1 MTAVAWTAADW
12 ESAWAPYDE
21 PTYADALAL
30 IQPDDVALDIGAGDL
45 RLARRIAARC
55 RRVFAL
61 EKQAD
66 VLAQGE
72 PAILPPNLT
81 AVCADALTW
90 PLPAGITVAV
100 LLMRHCMHF
109 AAYAERLRRVGCC
122 RLITNAR
129 WRVGVEV
136 VDLKAGA
143 PWRVAAGGWYACRCG
158 AVGFKALPAEE
169 LTAAHMQQTQE
180 VLDCPRCQSATD
192 TFTRT
197 WL

>member
-1 MTAVAWTAADW
+1 MTAAVWTAADW

-21 PTYADALAL
+21 PTYADVLAL
-30 IQPDDVALDIGAGDL
+30 IRPHDVVLDIGAGDL
-45 RLARRIAARC
+45 RLARRIAARG

-61 EKQAD
+61 EQQAA

-72 PAILPPNLT
+72 LATLPANLT
-81 AVCADALTW
+81 AVCADAMTW

-100 LLMRHCMHF
+100 LLMRHCTHF
-109 AAYAERLRRVGCC
+109 AAYARRLRQAGCW

-136 VDLKAGA
+136 VNLEAGV
-143 PWRVAAGGWYACRCG
+143 PWRAADGGWYACRCG
-158 AVGFKALPAEE
+158 AVGFKALPAAE
-169 LTAAHMQQTQE
+169 LTAAHMQQAQE
-180 VLDCPRCQSATD
+180 VLDCPLCQPATD
-192 TFTRT
+192 NITRT

>member
-1 MTAVAWTAADW
+1 MTAVTWTAADW

-30 IQPDDVALDIGAGDL
+30 IRPDDVALDIGAGDL
-45 RLARRIAARC
+45 RLARRMAARC

-61 EKQAD
+61 ERQAA
-66 VLAQGE
+66 VLAEGE
-72 PAILPPNLT
+72 PATLPANLT

-100 LLMRHCMHF
+100 LLMRHCTHIE
-109 AAYAERLRRVGCC
+109 AYAERLRRAGCW

-129 WRVGVEV
+129 WRLGVEV
-136 VDLKAGA
+136 VDLNAGV
-143 PWRVAAGGWYACRCG
+143 PWNAAAGGWYACRCG
-158 AVGFKALPAEE
+158 AVGFKALPAAE
-169 LTAAHMQQTQE
+169 LTAAQMQQTEE

-192 TFTRT
+192 NITRT
-197 WL
+197 PL

>member
-1 MTAVAWTAADW
+1 MTAAVWTAADW

-21 PTYADALAL
+21 PTYADALAF
-30 IQPDDVALDIGAGDL
+30 IRPHDVVLDIGAGDL
-45 RLARRIAARC
+45 RLARRIAARG

-61 EKQAD
+61 EQQAA

-72 PAILPPNLT
+72 LATLPANLT

-100 LLMRHCMHF
+100 LLMRHCTHF
-109 AAYAERLRRVGCC
+109 AAYARRLRQAGCL

-129 WRVGVEV
+129 WRVGVEA
-136 VDLKAGA
+136 VDLEAGV
-143 PWRVAAGGWYACRCG
+143 PWRVAPGGWYACRCG
-158 AVGFKALPAEE
+158 AVGFKALAAAE
-169 LTAAHMQQTQE
+169 LTAAQMQHTQE
-180 VLDCPRCQSATD
+180 VLDCPRCQSATENI
-192 TFTRT
+192 TRT